1 MIDVNGARF
10 DPSSGAGHYESWF
23 QRANHPTEK
32 RAFWIRYTIFS
43 PKGRPADSVGELWA
57 IHFDGD
63 QIVAVKEVHPI
74 AECSFAPRGLDVKVA
89 NATLN
94 GGGLKG
100 RCVHDNNMIAWDLEY
115 ASNSAPLLLFAEKLY
130 SAPLPKAKALVGSPM
145 ATYEGHVEINGVRVN
160 VDGWVGSQ
168 NHNWGSKHTDEY
180 AWGQVAGFDEA
191 PDAFLEL
198 STARIHLGPFK
209 TPWMTPLVLRVG
221 GRELRFSALLRAA
234 RNDGEYS
241 VGTGNAPLRW
251 SFAATQGDDSV
262 SGTIHADRGDFVGLP
277 YDNPP
282 GGRKTCLNSKVA
294 TCELV
299 VRTNGGEQRLTS
311 KRAAFEILTE
321 QTDHGIPVLN
331 A

>member
-10 DPSSGAGHYESWF
+10 DSASDAGHYESWF

-43 PKGRPADSVGELWA
+43 PKGRPSDSVGELWA
-57 IHFDGD
+57 IYFDGD
-63 QIVAVKEVHPI
+63 QIVAVKEVFPI
-74 AECSFAPRGLDVKVA
+74 ADCSFAPRGLNVKIA
-89 NATLN
+89 SATLD
-94 GGGLKG
+94 GGELEG
-100 RCVHDNNMIAWDLEY
+100 RCLHDANVIDWSLKY
-115 ASNSAPLLLFAEKLY
+115 ASNSAPLLLFDEKLY
-130 SAPLPKAKALVGSPM
+130 SAPLPKAKALVGSPL
-145 ATYEGHVEINGVRVN
+145 ATYTGHLAINGVRVAI
-160 VDGWVGSQ
+160 DGWVGSQ

-191 PDAFLEL
+191 PESFLEL

-209 TPWMTPLVLRVG
+209 TPWMTPLVLRVD

-234 RNDGEYS
+234 RNRGAYS
-241 VGTGNAPLRW
+241 TETLRW
-251 SFAATQGDDSV
+251 SFAAKQGSDEV
-262 SGTIHADRGDFVGLP
+262 SGTIYAERGDFVGLP

-294 TCELV
+294 CCDLL
-299 VRTNGGEQRLTS
+299 VRTGGNERRLTS

-321 QTDHGIPVLN
+321 RTDHGIPVLD

>member
-1 MIDVNGARF
+1 MDVNGARF
-10 DPSSGAGHYESWF
+10 DPTSGVGHYESWF

-43 PKGRPADSVGELWA
+43 PKGRPGDSVGELWA
-57 IHFDGD
+57 IYFDND
-63 QIVAVKEVHPI
+63 TIVAVKEVHPI
-74 AECSFAPRGLDVKVA
+74 ADCSFASRGLNVKVA
-89 NATLN
+89 SATLD
-94 GGGLKG
+94 GGGLVG
-100 RCVHDNNMIAWDLEY
+100 RCVHDNNMIAWDLKY
-115 ASNSAPLLLFAEKLY
+115 QSNSAPLLLFAEKLY

-145 ATYEGHVEINGVRVN
+145 AKYEGHVEINGVRIN
-160 VDGWVGSQ
+160 IDGWMGSQ

-191 PDAFLEL
+191 PDAFIEL

-209 TPWMTPLVLRVG
+209 TPWMTPLVLRLD
-221 GRELRFSALLRAA
+221 GREIRLSALLQAA
-234 RNDGEYS
+234 RNDGEYAVPAS
-241 VGTGNAPLRW
+241 GDLRW
-251 SFAATQGDDSV
+251 TFAASKGGDSV
-262 SGTIHADRGDFVGLP
+262 RGTIHAPKSDFVGLP

-294 TCELV
+294 HCELHV
-299 VRTNGGEQRLTS
+299 QTGGQQRTLTS

>member
-10 DPSSGAGHYESWF
+10 EPSSEVGHYESWF
-23 QRANHPTEK
+23 QRANHPSEK
-32 RAFWIRYTIFS
+32 RAFWIRYTIFC
-43 PKGRPADSVGELWA
+43 PKGRPADAVGELWA

-74 AECSFAPRGLDVKVA
+74 AECSFASRGLDVKVA
-89 NATLN
+89 GATLD

-100 RCVHDNNMIAWDLEY
+100 RCVHDNNMIEWDLKY
-115 ASNSAPLLLFAEKLY
+115 ASNSAPLLLFSEKLY
-130 SAPLPKAKALVGSPM
+130 SAPLPKAKALVGSPL
-145 ATYEGHVEINGVRVN
+145 ACFDGHVDINGVRVDI
-160 VDGWVGSQ
+160 DGWVGSQ

-209 TPWMTPLVLRVG
+209 TPWMTPLVLRYG

-234 RNDGEYS
+234 RNDGAYD
-241 VGTGNAPLRW
+241 TDALRW
-251 SFAATQGDDSV
+251 TFSASDGDEKV
-262 SGTIHADRGDFVGLP
+262 SGTIYADRGDFVGLP

-294 TCELV
+294 HCDLL
-299 VRTNGGEQRLTS
+299 VRTGGSEKRLTS

-321 QTDHGIPVLN
+321 RTDHGIAVLN